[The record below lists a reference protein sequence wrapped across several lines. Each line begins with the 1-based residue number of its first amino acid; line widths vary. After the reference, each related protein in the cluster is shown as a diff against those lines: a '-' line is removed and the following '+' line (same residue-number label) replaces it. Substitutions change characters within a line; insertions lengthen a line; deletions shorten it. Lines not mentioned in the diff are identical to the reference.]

1 MDRLR
6 STLGGTLIVVGGI
19 VVSIATVFK
28 WVSITN
34 TSTHQTVEVAAI
46 KQIFGQSVFLLGI
59 VVLVTGVGVLA
70 AGGRA
75 RTVWAVIGL
84 ICSLVVLAATLIG
97 VFSPNTLGQIF
108 ATRDAA
114 FKAGVTSPS
123 GATETVKQ
131 AFDSGLLTASIK
143 FGVWIGLIGGA
154 LGTVGALISLFG
166 PQYKTGGIWGETSE
180 N

>member
-1 MDRLR
+1 MERLR
-6 STLGGTLIVVGGI
+6 STLGGALIVIGGV

-34 TSTHQTVEVAAI
+34 TSTHQNVEVAAI

-59 VVLVTGVGVLA
+59 VILVTGIGVLA
-70 AGGRA
+70 AGGRG
-75 RTVWAVIGL
+75 RTVWAIAGL
-84 ICSLVVLAATLIG
+84 ICSLLVLAAALIG

-114 FKAGVTSPS
+114 FQAGVSTAS
-123 GATETVKQ
+123 GATQTVKQ

-143 FGVWIGLIGGA
+143 FGVWVGLIGGG

-166 PQYKTGGIWGETSE
+166 PQYKTGGIWAETSE